1 MPITLSWSETEF
13 SAAAGNQIGYPGNHF
28 GVLSNSLYVIISP
41 DHSFYERKNVWGFG
55 SLIYETKQLDS
66 LSMTSLH

>member
-13 SAAAGNQIGYPGNHF
+13 SAAAGNQ
-28 GVLSNSLYVIISP
+28 GVLSDSLYVIISP
-41 DHSFYERKNVWGFG
+41 DHSFCERKNVWGFG